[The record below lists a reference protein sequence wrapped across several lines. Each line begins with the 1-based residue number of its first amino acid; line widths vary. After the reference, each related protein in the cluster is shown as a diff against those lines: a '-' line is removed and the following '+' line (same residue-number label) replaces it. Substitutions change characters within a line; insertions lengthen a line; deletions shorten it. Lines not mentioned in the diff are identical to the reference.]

1 MNCLFEL
8 QILYAER
15 EFMAAQMKSAN
26 ANGAA
31 LSKEV
36 AHLKSQLGISQGSS
50 PRGQLQEAL
59 LSQSSS
65 SGSISNDIF
74 ADANRYRLHVVCMGL
89 CGLSVCVCVC
99 VRVYSICMSHF
110 EALYSLSVLQRRKG
124 FTARLC

>member
-1 MNCLFEL
+1 MSRLFKL

-15 EFMAAQMKSAN
+15 EFMAAQIKSAN

-36 AHLKSQLGISQGSS
+36 AHLRSQLGIAQGSS
-50 PRGQLQEAL
+50 PQGHLQEAL

-74 ADANRYRLHVVCMGL
+74 ADANRYRVYVGFVSVTAKSFTALFVVK
-89 CGLSVCVCVC
+89 
-99 VRVYSICMSHF
+99 
-110 EALYSLSVLQRRKG
+110 RRKDL
-124 FTARLC
+124 TAT

>member
-1 MNCLFEL
+1 MLCSLLRHPVSGMSGPFDL

-15 EFMAAQMKSAN
+15 EFMATQIKSAN

-36 AHLKSQLGISQGSS
+36 AHLKSQLSTAQGAS
-50 PRGQLQEAL
+50 PRGLQEAL

-74 ADANRYRLHVVCMGL
+74 ADANR
-89 CGLSVCVCVC
+89 
-99 VRVYSICMSHF
+99 
-110 EALYSLSVLQRRKG
+110 
-124 FTARLC
+124 

>member
-1 MNCLFEL
+1 MTDLLEM

-15 EFMAAQMKSAN
+15 EFMAAQIKNAN
-26 ANGAA
+26 ANSAA

-36 AHLKSQLGISQGSS
+36 ADLKSQLAAAQGAS

-74 ADANRYRLHVVCMGL
+74 ADANR
-89 CGLSVCVCVC
+89 
-99 VRVYSICMSHF
+99 
-110 EALYSLSVLQRRKG
+110 
-124 FTARLC
+124 